1 VSHWRVRAA
10 AIFMSAAGATTA
22 MFAAQCIWAVE
33 PSQKVVRV
41 GFVSPY
47 SPSTATRSLGA
58 FWARLRELGYV
69 EGRNLVIEARWAD
82 GRNDRLPVLI
92 GEVLGRNVD
101 VLVTWTTPAAT
112 AAKNATS
119 IVPIVVAAMGDPVA
133 IGLVATLAHPGGNLT
148 GLSMGFAEGMG
159 GKWLEL
165 LQETVPRLSQ
175 VAVIENPDNPANRA
189 QTKELEAVAR
199 SLAVRLQLIPA
210 RDLEAF
216 DRAFAQAH
224 REAQAVL
231 VLADPLTV
239 HRRDRIT
246 ALAAKY
252 RIPGMYPLLDFVD
265 AGGLMAYSANQRVLF
280 RRAAEYVDKILKGA
294 NPGDLP
300 IEQPTQ
306 FELAVNLKTAR
317 ALGLTIPE
325 SILLRADEV
334 IR

>member
-1 VSHWRVRAA
+1 
-10 AIFMSAAGATTA
+10 
-22 MFAAQCIWAVE
+22 MFAAVAAATMFAVQLVWAVE

-47 SPSTATRSLGA
+47 SPSTATRSLSA
-58 FWARLRELGYV
+58 FWGRLRELGYV

-82 GRNDRLPVLI
+82 GQNDRLPALM
-92 GEVLGRNVD
+92 GEVIGRNVD

-119 IVPIVVAAMGDPVA
+119 TTPIVVAAMGDPVA
-133 IGLVATLAHPGGNLT
+133 IGLVTALAHPGGNLT

-165 LQETVPRLSQ
+165 LQETVPRLAQ

-189 QTKELEAVAR
+189 QTKELEAVAP
-199 SLAVRLQLIPA
+199 SLGMKLQLIA
-210 RDLEAF
+210 VRDLDAF

-246 ALAAKY
+246 GLAARY